1 MERMVSLIC
10 LCALSAAAD
19 MLLGEGGAAD
29 CARLLCP
36 LGAVCLL
43 LDWVEEILGLGG
55 G

>member
-1 MERMVSLIC
+1 MERLVSLVC

-43 LDWVEEILGLGG
+43 LDWAEEIFRWGG